1 MHILKILLH
10 ACGRVIYV
18 TCTNTLLMMPFA
30 TNKAVGIYTR
40 CFNSKKGRLP

>member
-1 MHILKILLH
+1 
-10 ACGRVIYV
+10 
-18 TCTNTLLMMPFA
+18 MMPFA